1 MLQTST
7 LPRPTTA
14 LRWSWLTLCLLL
26 LSGLSSRLLAY
37 DVTVAKDGSGNY
49 TTVQAAINAAP
60 TGRTAVYS
68 IFIKNG
74 RYKEKISV
82 PANKPF
88 LQLVGESVANTI
100 LTYDDGASNALPGGG
115 TVGTQNS
122 ASFAVNADDFSAL
135 NITFEN
141 SYGDGTQAVAVL
153 LNADRAAFKNC
164 RFLGNQDTLYTK
176 GNGTPR
182 HYFKD
187 CYIDGNVD
195 FIFGSSVALFEN
207 CVVYAKARTAAGSSF
222 ITAANTPPGQ
232 AYGYVFKKTKLPAN
246 TGGTLYFL
254 GRPWQ
259 NSTGS
264 SPLANNKTVF
274 INSTVGAGLLQPAGW
289 TTWDAGTNT
298 SLITYAEFR
307 SKYYAGTLVPTAQ
320 RASWSQQ
327 LTAAD
332 TAAYSRASLFGT
344 WDPCAVATGFCTGAA
359 PDIAVSNFRAVK
371 GASQATL
378 SWNIS
383 WALSQ
388 IKYELFRSADNTTFS
403 KIYEVTAPNDSTINF
418 STTDALPASGTAY
431 YYYLRASKA
440 GAATHTTETI
450 QVSSVQTISV
460 TGTLGAFT
468 QYAGGPSAT
477 QSYTLGG
484 VNLTGN
490 VTVTPPAGYEVSANG
505 GTNWYTSAAPLVL
518 TPTANTL
525 ANMTISVRLNASAAG
540 AYAGTIGHASPGAAA
555 QTVAV
560 TGNAVTTTAPV
571 SAPLQWWPLKAGN
584 QDSTAVRVP
593 AVTASTPT
601 LRNFYGSNGTT
612 VPAIRAYSNVFGQ
625 AFGTTANGDGS
636 WGTAVGGPGGN
647 LNRRFAEQFT
657 VTAAAG
663 KTIRLDSLVLTTAF
677 YNTSSNTKLAVVWS
691 RSGFASDS
699 ADVIGGRGPA
709 GGLQS
714 TANGAFATPILL
726 ANQTAGPSNTYRLSF
741 AGAAGVTLTAGQTL
755 TFRLYYSC
763 GSTSAGRYAM
773 LKNVYVTGQ
782 DLTPA
787 ACNAA
792 FSYAASAFCQSG
804 TNPAPTVTGTTG
816 GTFTS
821 TTGLSLNA
829 TTGAIN
835 LTASTPGTYTV
846 TYAAS
851 GTCNSTTTVTITAP
865 AAAGFSYA
873 ATSFCT
879 SATAAAAPT
888 LTTGATAGTFSSTT
902 GLTIN
907 ATTGAITP
915 STSTPGTYTVTNTVA
930 AAGGCAAAT
939 STAQVT
945 ITAPATASFGYVVA
959 GFLCAGSPGTLN
971 ATLGAGATAGTFTS
985 TTGLSLNATTG
996 AINLTASTAGTYT
1009 VTNTVAAA
1017 GGCAAVTSTATVA
1030 ISPRPAQPTVTVQYT
1045 TPGTAILTSSAATG
1059 NQWYL
1064 NGVIISGATGQTY
1077 TANGTANPGAYTVVV
1092 TGTGGCA
1099 SLASTGL
1106 TVTAAGKPLAGSSLS
1121 VFPNPTHDGRLTLE
1135 LSGYAK
1141 AAHLTVLNAL
1151 GQVVREQAVAPGQR
1165 TVTVDLTAQPAGV
1178 YLLRVRTDGGADLRR
1193 VVRE

>member
-1 MLQTST
+1 MRQTST
-7 LPRPTTA
+7 LPSRTAA
-14 LRWSWLTLCLLL
+14 LRRSWLTLCLLL
-26 LSGLSSRLLAY
+26 LTGLATRAWAY
-37 DVTVAKDGSGNY
+37 DVTVAKDGSGNF

-60 TGRTAVYS
+60 TGRTTAYT

-88 LQLVGESVANTI
+88 MQLVGESVANTI
-100 LTYDDGASNALPGGG
+100 LTYDDGASNPLPGGG

-122 ASFAVNADDFSAL
+122 ASFSISADDFSAL

-153 LNADRAAFKNC
+153 VNADRAAFKNC
-164 RFLGNQDTLYTK
+164 RFLGNQDTIYTK

-195 FIFGSSVALFEN
+195 FIFGSSVALFDN
-207 CVVYAKARTAAGSSF
+207 CVVYAKARSAAGSSF

-232 AYGYVFKKTKLPAN
+232 TYGYVFKKTKLPAN
-246 TGGTLYFL
+246 TGGTQYFL

-274 INSTVGAGLLQPAGW
+274 INSTMGADLIQPAGW

-307 SKYYAGTLVPTAQ
+307 SRHYAGNLMPTSQ
-320 RASWSQQ
+320 RAAWSQQ
-327 LTAAD
+327 LAVAD
-332 TAAYSRASLFGT
+332 TAQYSRAAMFGT

-383 WALSQ
+383 WAMSQ
-388 IKYELFRSADNTTFS
+388 IKYELYRSSDNTTFS
-403 KIYEVTAPNDSTINF
+403 KIYEVTAQTDSLVNF

-440 GAATHTTETI
+440 GSATHTTETI
-450 QVSSVQTISV
+450 QVSSVQTLNV

-468 QYAGGPSAT
+468 QYASGPSAPQT
-477 QSYTLGG
+477 YSLAG
-484 VNLTGN
+484 VNLTDN

-505 GTNWYTSAAPLVL
+505 GTNWYTSASPLVL

-525 ANMTISVRLNASAAG
+525 ASTTISVRLNASATG
-540 AYAGTIGHASPGAAA
+540 PYAGNITHTSTGAVT

-560 TGNAVTTTAPV
+560 TGNRVTGAAPV
-571 SAPLQWWPLKAGN
+571 SSPLQWWPMTRNN
-584 QDSTAVRVP
+584 QDSTAVR
-593 AVTASTPT
+593 AAGVTASTST
-601 LRNFYGSNGTT
+601 LRNFYVSNGTT
-612 VPAIRAYSNVFGQ
+612 VPAIKAYSFPYGQ

-647 LNRRFAEQFT
+647 LNRRFSEQFT

-663 KTIRLDSLVLTTAF
+663 KTIRLDSVVLTTAF

-691 RSGFASDS
+691 RSGFATDS

-726 ANQTAGPSNTYRLSF
+726 ANQTSGPTNTYRLSF
-741 AGAAGVTLTAGQTL
+741 AGAAGVTLAPGQTL

-763 GSTSAGRYAM
+763 GSSSNGRYAT

-782 DLTPA
+782 DLTTA

-792 FSYAASAFCQSG
+792 FTYPSASYCTSG
-804 TNPAPTVTGTTG
+804 TNPTPSVTGDANG
-816 GTFTS
+816 AFSS

-835 LTASTPGTYTV
+835 LAGSTPGTYTV
-846 TYAAS
+846 TYTAPGAC
-851 GTCNSTTTVTITAP
+851 TATTTVTITAP
-865 AAAGFSYA
+865 ATAGFSYA
-873 ATSFCT
+873 STSLCT
-879 SATAAAAPT
+879 SATAAVTPT

-902 GLTIN
+902 GLTLN

-939 STAQVT
+939 STSTVT

-959 GFLCAGSPGTLN
+959 GFLCSGATGTVN

-985 TTGLSLNATTG
+985 TTGLTLNATTG
-996 AINLTASTAGTYT
+996 QINLATSTAGTYT

-1017 GGCAAVTSTATVA
+1017 GGCAAVTSTATVVIA
-1030 ISPRPAQPTVTVQYT
+1030 PRPAQPTVTVQYT
-1045 TPGTAILTSSAATG
+1045 TPGAAVLTSSSATG

-1064 NGVIISGATGQTY
+1064 GPNAIPGATGQTY
-1077 TANGTANPGAYTVVV
+1077 AVNGVTNPGAYTVVV
-1092 TGTGGCA
+1092 TGTGGCT
-1099 SLASTGL
+1099 SLPSTAL
-1106 TVTAAGKPLAGSSLS
+1106 TVTATSKPLAGSSLN

-1135 LSGYAK
+1135 LIGYGK
-1141 AAHLTVLNAL
+1141 AARLTVLNAL
-1151 GQVVREQAVAPGQR
+1151 GQVVRTQELAAGQR
-1165 TVTVDLTAQPAGV
+1165 QATVDLTAQPAGV
-1178 YLLRVRTDGGADLRR
+1178 YLLRVSTDGGSDLRR
-1193 VVRE
+1193 IVRE